1 MKYIVI
7 TDEPIVLEKIKLQG
21 HNEIRELTNF
31 DYIGESATF
40 ISATNGIICP
50 ICGNCHP
57 CFAPI
62 RYCSYCGCANNGTV

>member
-7 TDEPIVLEKIKLQG
+7 TDEPLVLEKIKLQG

-31 DYIGESATF
+31 DYIGENATF
-40 ISATNGIICP
+40 ISLTGSTICP
-50 ICGNCHP
+50 KCGTHHP
-57 CFAPI
+57 VFAQI